1 MQCASREACCA
12 RTLSSIYIHDLVGG
26 RLGRMFD
33 DLLREQAQAD
43 HAVLARVE
51 GDGDARVEAV
61 GNQVLRSRVETVEY
75 KQSNHSKHKYTSKGS
90 PGLQLRTVD
99 VAQELGSMRVIPIGA

>member
-1 MQCASREACCA
+1 MQCASHEACCA

-43 HAVLARVE
+43 SAVLAGVE
-51 GDGDARVEAV
+51 GDGDARVEAA
-61 GNQVLRSRVETVEY
+61 GDQVLKAKRSNSGEWT
-75 KQSNHSKHKYTSKGS
+75 
-90 PGLQLRTVD
+90 
-99 VAQELGSMRVIPIGA
+99 